1 MLLNFTSI
9 DANCYLLINTWA
21 GASVITFS
29 AGGWWMC
36 GWVVGVEIEII
47 TKLSP
52 AKLESELGP
61 SLAKSFYFYHV
72 LLFCKPLCEGAL
84 IGTG

>member
-52 AKLESELGP
+52 AKLESELSSAIVLKFG
-61 SLAKSFYFYHV
+61 LWFYKYR
-72 LLFCKPLCEGAL
+72 
-84 IGTG
+84 